1 MSYKAPV
8 KDMMFNI
15 QHLAGLE
22 QLTHIEAFA
31 DSTQRKPCLRSALSS
46 TKT

>member
-1 MSYKAPV
+1 MSYKAPI

-22 QLTHIEAFA
+22 QLTQIEALLMRA
-31 DSTQRKPCLRSALSS
+31 
-46 TKT
+46 